1 MDDTDKPDPILKQ
14 VPLIKNPSYQPPKAI
29 TLNTNYNKLLPSLS
43 STVIPPQLKVSEDDI
58 NNWIN
63 ELNEF
68 KRKLNANNDETN
80 DTYEYKNWINEQSN
94 KVAPGFSYDILKPKK

>member
-29 TLNTNYNKLLPSLS
+29 TLNTNFNKLLPTLS
-43 STVIPPQLKVSEDDI
+43 NTVVPPQLKITDDDI
-58 NNWIN
+58 NEWVK

-68 KRKLNANNDETN
+68 K
-80 DTYEYKNWINEQSN
+80 KNLVTDSKNGTDLKKWINEESN
-94 KVAPGFSYDILKPKK
+94 KVAPGFSYDILKPTK